1 MVCLMD
7 NATQQ
12 PEEAPVQPHEE
23 SPRYETPAVKKI
35 GSMSVNTRP
44 AKSVPP

>member
-7 NATQQ
+7 NVSQQ
-12 PEEAPVQPHEE
+12 PAQAPVQPYEE

-44 AKSVPP
+44 TKSVG

>member
-12 PEEAPVQPHEE
+12 PVEAPVQPHEE

-35 GSMSVNTRP
+35 GSMSAT
-44 AKSVPP
+44 AKPGKSL